1 MSIRQTVAEN
11 RVLDLLER
19 RLVGDYP
26 LVTIGRSDPL
36 DDDPTLAILEADMR
50 RYFEADAYNRQEVG
64 RFCNRLHAARVDKPV
79 QWLYPV
85 EVVVASGEVRA
96 RLVVT
101 VEVE

>member
-1 MSIRQTVAEN
+1 MSQRQTVAEN
-11 RVLDLLER
+11 RVLDLLTR
-19 RLVGDYP
+19 RIVGIHPDCE
-26 LVTIGRSDPL
+26 VRESKPL

-50 RYFEADAYNRQEVG
+50 RYFQGDPYNRQEVG
-64 RFCNRLHAARVDKPV
+64 HFCNRLHAVRVDKPV

-85 EVVVASGEVRA
+85 EVDIDCSEVRA